1 MRDSKQIEI
10 GEYMQIEYGICP
22 FIFLLILFGVSL
34 RGMYLITEK
43 FTLKLE
49 KQEWGKIILGT
60 CICVAV
66 PLTMDSVV
74 DISSK
79 VIILNCYAWF
89 FYFILSIITVLCSG
103 ALVSL
108 YKTK

>member
-1 MRDSKQIEI
+1 
-10 GEYMQIEYGICP
+10 MQIEYGIGSICP
-22 FIFLLILFGVSL
+22 FIFLLILFGISL

-49 KQEWGKIILGT
+49 KQEWGKIILGI

-74 DISSK
+74 CISQEK
-79 VIILNCYAWF
+79 ITINVYMWV
-89 FYFILSIITVLCSG
+89 FYSLLSIITVLCSG
-103 ALVSL
+103 ALINL
-108 YKTK
+108 YKSK